1 MEMGDNT
8 EDLQTYIYHK
18 CFVCFGESQIYYER
32 LFSEIVLVVTWGV

>member
-32 LFSEIVLVVTWGV
+32 LLRIDASVRLWWW